1 MIKNTGKGKKSAVE
15 SKLSARH
22 LCEVAGF
29 ALPRHPRMSD
39 MVGIRLILLLCAAQ
53 TPVVPPFDAPLPDIN
68 TLHRITFLRM
78 LLQPHHDS
86 SIHWPSAKLQMQPV
100 SSFYGIFRVSTL
112 HLHYPA
118 APAPNPFTSLS
129 AISLK
134 YASVGLR
141 SGA

>member
-15 SKLSARH
+15 SKLSARR
-22 LCEVAGF
+22 LGEVAGF
-29 ALPRHPRMSD
+29 AECQIWWGFVSFW
-39 MVGIRLILLLCAAQ
+39 LLCAAR
-53 TPVVPPFDAPLPDIN
+53 TPVVPPFGTALPDLN

-86 SIHWPSAKLQMQPV
+86 SIHWPSVKLQMQPV
-100 SSFYGIFRVSTL
+100 SSFYGIFRVSIL

-129 AISLK
+129 DISLK